1 MGWLG
6 WPHAAVASWAGW
18 LFAAAILILRSSNR
32 IRHITFFALVIA
44 AMIYAGQPEVA
55 VVMGLALVVFL
66 AILLVLRVPRLGGSG
81 PIGWPVLDLIVAAV
95 AGGALGAPLLL
106 PGLQDISVSVQG
118 TQGGH
123 EALAAHDLVY
133 LFTQGFDGLPLAGN
147 HWFGELS
154 YSETASYVGVITLV
168 LAIMA
173 VGVRRRRP
181 EVIAFAVVAVTMA
194 VITFVPRVDS
204 VLDRV
209 PRLGDVSWARALL
222 PLAFAL
228 AVLGGMGIDAVVRSY
243 NQRAVRYWMGGG
255 FVVSGGILVAL
266 WALGRDHLTS
276 AETTIRD
283 KSFIWPS
290 VDTLVGL
297 LLVGTLILV
306 RSRSV
311 GAEPRD
317 SHSRMRPG
325 RWVGIALLVCESAF
339 LVAAG
344 APLWTSSNTPFAP
357 TPAVTALKRA
367 VGASLVGLGAPRCF
381 LPPGLG
387 ILANTQ
393 IVFGVHE
400 LTFYDPS
407 APERYFSSWTDLTGS
422 ANDAGFLKY
431 SIYCPGVASASWAR
445 LYGVGFVLEPAGY
458 PGPTGAVF
466 DTHIGDE
473 DLFRVPDAA
482 AATLTPMPATG
493 RQPALEAQGVPVAVT
508 HPDPSSWRLVTNASS
523 PQMLRL
529 RLTDVPGW
537 HASIDGR
544 PLQLR
549 RFAGVMLEAR
559 VPAGLH
565 TVELSYW
572 PSAFTT
578 GIVLAVCSVGGLCI
592 ASIIAAA
599 RRPKHRRGARASN

>member
-1 MGWLG
+1 
-6 WPHAAVASWAGW
+6 
-18 LFAAAILILRSSNR
+18 
-32 IRHITFFALVIA
+32 
-44 AMIYAGQPEVA
+44 
-55 VVMGLALVVFL
+55 
-66 AILLVLRVPRLGGSG
+66 
-81 PIGWPVLDLIVAAV
+81 
-95 AGGALGAPLLL
+95 
-106 PGLQDISVSVQG
+106 
-118 TQGGH
+118 
-123 EALAAHDLVY
+123 
-133 LFTQGFDGLPLAGN
+133 
-147 HWFGELS
+147 
-154 YSETASYVGVITLV
+154 
-168 LAIMA
+168 
-173 VGVRRRRP
+173 
-181 EVIAFAVVAVTMA
+181 
-194 VITFVPRVDS
+194 
-204 VLDRV
+204 
-209 PRLGDVSWARALL
+209 
-222 PLAFAL
+222 
-228 AVLGGMGIDAVVRSY
+228 
-243 NQRAVRYWMGGG
+243 MGGG
-255 FVVSGGILVAL
+255 FVVSCGILMAL

-297 LLVGTLILV
+297 LVVGTLVLV
-306 RSRSV
+306 RSRSA
-311 GAEPRD
+311 GTKPRD

-387 ILANTQ
+387 LLANTQ

-422 ANDAGFLKY
+422 ASDADF
-431 SIYCPGVASASWAR
+431 SSTRSTVPGLPPPLGTSVWGRFRSGAR
-445 LYGVGFVLEPAGY
+445 GD

-493 RQPALEAQGVPVAVT
+493 RQPALETREMPVAVT
-508 HPDPSSWRLVTNASS
+508 HPDPSSWKLVTNASS

-592 ASIIAAA
+592 AAIVAAV
-599 RRPKHRRGARASN
+599 RRPKHRRRFTPFTLDCETETCRRYDARIGMCDGDSGFGRLRWATNSVSVAKSSKRPEPSTARSPARRSPE